1 MGIHGRSVS
10 TRMGWHITSGP
21 TVGEWVCEQT
31 GGGYHAERSNAI
43 GLRKG
48 DEIACGVVYENWNGR
63 SIVCHI
69 AIAGRMTPA
78 YLAAIFDYPFNV
90 CGVDKIIAPIG
101 SKNVKALKVVSKMG
115 FTEEARI
122 KNADTDGDIV
132 FLTMTRDACRFLGHR
147 YGQKITEATSGT

>member
-1 MGIHGRSVS
+1 
-10 TRMGWHITSGP
+10 MGWHITSGP
-21 TVGEWVCEQT
+21 EVGEWVCSQT
-31 GGGYHAERSNAI
+31 GGGYHAERSNAL

-48 DEIACGVVYENWNGR
+48 EELVCGVVYENWNGR

-69 AIAGRMTPA
+69 AFQDRLTPT

-90 CGVDKIIAPIG
+90 CGVDKIIAPLG

-122 KNADTDGDIV
+122 ENADTDGDIV
-132 FLTMTRDACRFLGHR
+132 FLTLTREACRFLGHR
-147 YGQKITEATSGT
+147 YGKKITGSTATA

>member
-1 MGIHGRSVS
+1 
-10 TRMGWHITSGP
+10 MGWHITSGP
-21 TVGEWVCEQT
+21 AVGEWVCEQT

-48 DEIACGVVYENWNGR
+48 DQIVCGVVYENWNGR

-69 AIAGRMTPA
+69 AFQDRLTPA
-78 YLAAIFDYPFNV
+78 YLAAVFDYPFNV
-90 CGVDKIIAPIG
+90 CGVEKIIAPIG

-122 KNADTDGDIV
+122 KDADTDGDVV
-132 FLTMTRDACRFLGHR
+132 FLTLTRDACRFLGHR
-147 YGQKITEATSGT
+147 YGQKITGTTSGT

>member
-1 MGIHGRSVS
+1 
-10 TRMGWHITSGP
+10 MGWHITSGP

-48 DEIACGVVYENWNGR
+48 NELVCGVVYENWNGR

-69 AIAGRMTPA
+69 AFKDRLTPA
-78 YLAAIFDYPFNV
+78 YLAAVFDYPFNV
-90 CGVDKIIAPIG
+90 CGVEKIIAPIG
-101 SKNVKALKVVSKMG
+101 SKNVKALKLVSKMG

-122 KNADTDGDIV
+122 KDADTDGDVV
-132 FLTMTRDACRFLGHR
+132 FLTLTRDACRFLGHR
-147 YGQKITEATSGT
+147 YGQKITGSTSGT